1 MLGFHNES
9 SPTRNEKRTM
19 RLTLATNF
27 EADTDNFAEI
37 TAALPSGMP
46 ALLVRIDFA
55 DEHKI
60 EHKISHFPTEHA
72 ILSHNSIARVILA
85 ASDLIDSFF
94 TGEDAPSAIEV

>member
-1 MLGFHNES
+1 
-9 SPTRNEKRTM
+9 M

-37 TAALPSGMP
+37 IAALPSGMP

-60 EHKISHFPTEHA
+60 SHFPTEHA
-72 ILSHNSIARVILA
+72 VLSHNSIARVMLA